1 MHDKPSQFSV
11 HGKFTFPGIQPYQ
24 QTILDF
30 LQSGQPFR
38 MTPRPRKY
46 FAVISLHSGGKVEL
60 PRQETPE
67 AALHRAKD
75 HGYSEDQI
83 TIKMETPIPG
93 QSETVTTET
102 LRERFEKWAGKE
114 WHPEL
119 LRRTTSYPGTDAETI
134 YRENEIQLAWEAFQ
148 EGAKAVS

>member
-1 MHDKPSQFSV
+1 MHDKPAQFSV
-11 HGKFTFPGIQPYQ
+11 QNQFT
-24 QTILDF
+24 
-30 LQSGQPFR
+30 

-46 FAVISLHSGGKVEL
+46 FAVISLPSGGKVEL

-93 QSETVTTET
+93 RYNPVPTET
-102 LRERFEKWAGKE
+102 LRERFEKWVNSPNSPLQ
-114 WHPEL
+114 HIS
-119 LRRTTSYPGTDAETI
+119 RTE
-134 YRENEIQLAWEAFQ
+134 LAWEAFQ